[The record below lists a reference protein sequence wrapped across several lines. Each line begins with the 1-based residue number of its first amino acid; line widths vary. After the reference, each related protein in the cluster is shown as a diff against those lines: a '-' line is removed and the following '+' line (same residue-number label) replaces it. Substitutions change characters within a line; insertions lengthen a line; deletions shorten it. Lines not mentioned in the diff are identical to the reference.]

1 MKILFEKKF
10 LKNID
15 ALSNKELKQHIEQ
28 IIIDFEKASDFSQIK
43 NLKKLKGHK
52 SAYRIRIGEYRLG
65 FFFENR
71 KVIFASFLHRK
82 DIYKY
87 FP

>member
-1 MKILFEKKF
+1 MKVLFEKKF

-15 ALSNKELKQHIEQ
+15 SLSDKELKQRIEQ
-28 IIIDFEKASDFSQIK
+28 LIIDFENASDFSQIV
-43 NLKKLKGHK
+43 NLKKLKGHRY
-52 SAYRIRIGEYRLG
+52 AYRIRIGEYRLG
-65 FFFENR
+65 FFFENQN
-71 KVIFASFLHRK
+71 VIFTCFLHRK

>member
-1 MKILFEKKF
+1 MKVLFEKKF

-15 ALSNKELKQHIEQ
+15 VLEDKEPKLNIEQ
-28 IIIDFEKASDFSQIK
+28 IILAFENAKDLSQMK

-52 SAYRIRIGEYRLG
+52 SAYRLRLGEYRLG
-65 FFFENR
+65 FFFEKH
-71 KVIFASFLHRK
+71 KVIFTCFLHRK

>member
-1 MKILFEKKF
+1 MIVLFEKKF

-15 ALSNKELKQHIEQ
+15 ALEDKELKQLIEQ
-28 IIIDFEKASDFSQIK
+28 TIVAFEQAKDFRQIR

-52 SAYRIRIGEYRLG
+52 SAYRVRMGEYRLG
-65 FFFENR
+65 FFYEKR
-71 KVIFASFLHRK
+71 KVIFTCFLHRK

>member
-1 MKILFEKKF
+1 MIVLFERKF

-15 ALSNKELKQHIEQ
+15 DLDEKELKSRIEQ
-28 IIIDFEKASDFSQIK
+28 IIIGLEKAKNLRQIG

-65 FFFENR
+65 FFFENQ
-71 KVIFASFLHRK
+71 KVILNCLLHRK
-82 DIYKY
+82 DVYKY

>member
-1 MKILFEKKF
+1 MKVLFKKKF
-10 LKNID
+10 LKNIN
-15 ALSNKELKQHIEQ
+15 ALNNKELKQRIEQ
-28 IIIDFEKASDFSQIK
+28 IIIDIENVSDFNQII

-65 FFFENR
+65 FFFENWE
-71 KVIFASFLHRK
+71 VIFACFMHRK

>member
-1 MKILFEKKF
+1 MIVLFEKKF

-15 ALSNKELKQHIEQ
+15 SLNNKELKQRIEQ
-28 IIIDFEKASDFSQIK
+28 IIIEFENTKDFNQIT

-71 KVIFASFLHRK
+71 KVIFTCFLHRK

>member
-1 MKILFEKKF
+1 MKVLFEKKF

-15 ALSNKELKQHIEQ
+15 VLDDKDLKLRIEQ
-28 IIIDFEKASDFSQIK
+28 IILTFENAEDFSQIK

-52 SAYRIRIGEYRLG
+52 SAYRIRMGEYRLG
-65 FFFENR
+65 IFYEKR
-71 KVIFASFLHRK
+71 KVIFTCFLHRK

>member
-1 MKILFEKKF
+1 MKVLFEKKF

-15 ALSNKELKQHIEQ
+15 ALEDKELKQRIEQ
-28 IIIDFEKASDFSQIK
+28 TIIAFENAKDFSQIK
-43 NLKKLKGHK
+43 SLKKLKGHK
-52 SAYRIRIGEYRLG
+52 SAYRIRMGEYRLG
-65 FFFENR
+65 FFYEKH
-71 KVIFASFLHRK
+71 KVIFTCFLHRK